1 MNLFEDIKNNYY
13 HVEANPDEYP
23 WVNNFLEP
31 CPHCGGNVSV
41 FFTNPEQTWAE
52 SKCLDCGRV
61 IQPSIEVSSN
71 TPEDNPDE
79 SSDYFE
85 VYIENGDSSGI
96 ISISK
101 SDGSRWQERVIDG
114 DLDKNYFNKT
124 YAGYLTK
131 QDILKWL
138 YQDNFD
144 NLRLVEADLIREDLV
159 KKANQIKEL
168 LSHYNSDAKV
178 NYYDDGE
185 DIIIDLSSGNF
196 NPDSLSKYSN
206 TIAFDGRIYFDNDL
220 NIVNT
225 DIKTSSGPNVLNK
238 DFISALNAL
247 YTFVK
252 SNGSHYDA

>member
-61 IQPSIEVSSN
+61 IQPSIEVSSDD
-71 TPEDNPDE
+71 PEDDPDE

-85 VYIENGDSSGI
+85 VYIEQGDSSGI
-96 ISISK
+96 VSISK
-101 SDGSRWQERVIDG
+101 SNGSRWHERVIDG

-124 YAGYLTK
+124 YAEYLTK

-144 NLRLVEADLIREDLV
+144 NLRLVEADLTRSNDSLNYIPNIL
-159 KKANQIKEL
+159 IKNMMPL
-168 LSHYNSDAKV
+168 LNKFK
-178 NYYDDGE
+178 
-185 DIIIDLSSGNF
+185 LSSISF
-196 NPDSLSKYSN
+196 NAELKDDVEDNLVDAAIENCKDELKTNGLS
-206 TIAFDGRIYFDNDL
+206 
-220 NIVNT
+220 NI
-225 DIKTSSGPNVLNK
+225 NVE
-238 DFISALNAL
+238 
-247 YTFVK
+247 K
-252 SNGSHYDA
+252 SNNSLTITLS